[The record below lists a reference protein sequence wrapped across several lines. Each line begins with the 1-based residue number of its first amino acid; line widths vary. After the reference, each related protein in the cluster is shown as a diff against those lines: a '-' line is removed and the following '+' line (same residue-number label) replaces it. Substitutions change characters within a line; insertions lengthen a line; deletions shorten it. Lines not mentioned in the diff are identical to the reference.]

1 MKKNCMKKRMLF
13 LIVVLLLVPIV
24 AGDAFLQDYM
34 YEGETVLVPVNG
46 GQYEITLIM
55 VSDTQETVIF
65 SVNGELTKAL
75 REKEKDYLSDGSRIF
90 VGDVLID
97 EDGKDLVQFYFM
109 GTGKGVV
116 RTTVAEEADI
126 PYEDATPGLLE
137 SPPVFKPSCEGC
149 EMNGECFAYGYR
161 FDPDEETTVVCSAD
175 GDWEEVREEPQAVE
189 IESLFSIIVDWI
201 ASMFG

>member
-1 MKKNCMKKRMLF
+1 MKKRMLF

-34 YEGETVLVPVNG
+34 YEGETILVPVNG
-46 GQYEITLIM
+46 GQYEITVVM

-75 REKEKDYLSDGSRIF
+75 REREKDYLSDGSRIF

-97 EDGKDLVQFYFM
+97 EDGKDLVQFYFI

-116 RTTVAEEADI
+116 HTTIAEKADMWCAQLMVI
-126 PYEDATPGLLE
+126 GR
-137 SPPVFKPSCEGC
+137 K
-149 EMNGECFAYGYR
+149 
-161 FDPDEETTVVCSAD
+161 
-175 GDWEEVREEPQAVE
+175 
-189 IESLFSIIVDWI
+189 
-201 ASMFG
+201 